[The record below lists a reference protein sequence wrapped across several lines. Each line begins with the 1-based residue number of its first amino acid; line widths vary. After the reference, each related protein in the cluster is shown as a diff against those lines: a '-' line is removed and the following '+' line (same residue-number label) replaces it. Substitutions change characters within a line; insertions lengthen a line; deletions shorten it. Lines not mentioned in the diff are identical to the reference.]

1 MKKYIITITSLLP
14 GVTYAQAGSDA
25 YSLVNFLRELITD
38 NLIPL
43 FIALGLVYTIWS
55 VVMFI
60 AAEPES
66 AEREEKKQ
74 QIFWGV
80 IGLFVIM
87 SIWGLIAVVGNSFN
101 IFAGGTLTN

>member
-1 MKKYIITITSLLP
+1 MP

-25 YSLVNFLRELITD
+25 RSLVTFLTELITK

-43 FIALGLVYTIWS
+43 FIALGLVYTIWA

-60 AAEPES
+60 AADPES
-66 AEREEKKQ
+66 TEREEKKQ
-74 QIFWGV
+74 QIFWGI

-87 SIWGLIAVVGNSFN
+87 SIWGLIAVIGNSFN
-101 IFAGGTLTN
+101 VFAGGTLRN